1 VSWADRPAWAS
12 GSIIGTVLHV
22 TSTRNRNPANRV
34 AEDVLLDAAR
44 ACVLSVGVRRTT
56 LTDIARRAG
65 VSRMTLYRLVPDVE
79 TLLLELMTR
88 DLGALLVDVET
99 QVARRRTAR
108 ARLVASMVGVARR
121 LPEEPVFRRVLE
133 VDPELLL
140 PYLTNRVGST
150 QRIGLGHLR
159 RQVTEGHNDKSVR
172 RGDPDAMALLLLVM
186 VTTMVISARL
196 LDTVGRD
203 AALHELER
211 GLDGWLR
218 P

>member
-1 VSWADRPAWAS
+1 MGEDTGPHRELPVE
-12 GSIIGTVLHV
+12 VLTAV
-22 TSTRNRNPANRV
+22 RDS
-34 AEDVLLDAAR
+34 VLA
-44 ACVLSVGVRRTT
+44 VGVRRTT
-56 LTDIARRAG
+56 LTDVARRAG

-88 DLGALLVDVET
+88 ELGALLVDVEAE
-99 QVARRRTAR
+99 VARRRTAR
-108 ARLVASMVGVARR
+108 ARLVAMMVEVARR
-121 LPEEPVFRRVLE
+121 LPDDPLFRRVLD

-140 PYLTNRVGST
+140 PYLTDRIGST

-159 RQVTEGHNDKSVR
+159 RGIAEGHADRSVR
-172 RGDPDAMALLLLVM
+172 RGDLDVMALTLLVS
-186 VTTMVISARL
+186 VTSAVVSARL

-203 AALHELER
+203 AALRELER